1 MFPSCPPGCAREDAA
16 PGVCASGVERASGVH
31 GTFSTAV
38 CGHER
43 RGSTLRPE
51 GRSVG
56 SVTCT
61 HSIRSKRRVLGSVD
75 EGSRLHSDSHRSSER
90 DQWSSTQTETGV
102 PTRNDRGDGGCA
114 LSWCTSPVD
123 ITKRPHVRAD
133 SIGKRHARPLVTRV
147 GRPVSVHI
155 PRTSRSHRVRRA

>member
-1 MFPSCPPGCAREDAA
+1 DRNVTGVQTCAL
-16 PGVCASGVERASGVH
+16 PI
-31 GTFSTAV
+31 F
-38 CGHER
+38 
-43 RGSTLRPE
+43 
-51 GRSVG
+51 
-56 SVTCT
+56 
-61 HSIRSKRRVLGSVD
+61 RSKRRVLGSVD

-133 SIGKRHARPLVTRV
+133 SIGKRHARPLVTSV
-147 GRPVSVHI
+147 GRPAS
-155 PRTSRSHRVRRA
+155 

>member
-1 MFPSCPPGCAREDAA
+1 AAR
-16 PGVCASGVERASGVH
+16 
-31 GTFSTAV
+31 
-38 CGHER
+38 GHER

-123 ITKRPHVRAD
+123 ITKRPHVIAD
-133 SIGKRHARPLVTRV
+133 S
-147 GRPVSVHI
+147 
-155 PRTSRSHRVRRA
+155 